1 MGLVTGLSFAV
12 QPGGARLYQLKKN
25 HTQAEVLAVLAAS
38 AVCPDENRWSMA
50 EYMAWFD
57 DALSF
62 FTANP

>member
-1 MGLVTGLSFAV
+1 MSMIYSGLELQTPPAWVLLQV
-12 QPGGARLYQLKKN
+12 
-25 HTQAEVLAVLAAS
+25 TQAEVLAVLAAS